1 MTPASGS
8 GFDES
13 AFSTASNVLQEIMT
27 RSSLAGGAGTSTL
40 TELVLVWL
48 NEYRDRSK
56 PHQSTTLTLSIMN
69 PHWLSDAQPGQ
80 STVCLIHFV
89 NYRSPREITPPPSK
103 HLMGCLPGKWET
115 PVSPSGYHVII
126 LSQWWLIYGG
136 WRTMSARRLSP
147 NHWHFTTE
155 SRGSRPGSGLQIS

>member
-56 PHQSTTLTLSIMN
+56 PHQSTTPATIQTLDG
-69 PHWLSDAQPGQ
+69 LSAGQ
-80 STVCLIHFV
+80 MGNTCVTERVPCHHTVSVVV
-89 NYRSPREITPPPSK
+89 NIWGMEDYVCETTIAESLAFYYWKPRLKARLRPAN
-103 HLMGCLPGKWET
+103 
-115 PVSPSGYHVII
+115 I
-126 LSQWWLIYGG
+126 LS
-136 WRTMSARRLSP
+136 RALSP
-147 NHWHFTTE
+147 IKPYLKL
-155 SRGSRPGSGLQIS
+155 GSAKLK